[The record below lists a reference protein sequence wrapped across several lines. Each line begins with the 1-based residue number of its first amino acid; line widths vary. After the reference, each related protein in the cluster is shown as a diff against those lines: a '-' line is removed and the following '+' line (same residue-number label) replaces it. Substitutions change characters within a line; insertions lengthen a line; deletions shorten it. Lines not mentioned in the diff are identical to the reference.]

1 MKTTPLQPEHE
12 ALGASFTD
20 FGGWQMPVRY
30 ANELAE
36 HHAVRT
42 SAGLFDISHMA
53 EIRVSGPQAAEFL
66 DYALV
71 NPSSVIAVT
80 KAKYSLICA
89 ENGGVI
95 DDLIVY
101 RLADAEFL
109 VVANAGNREVV
120 AAELQ
125 ARAANFAGATVVDES
140 DDWALIAI
148 QGPKSAAIL
157 QQVCDQP
164 LADAKYYSIL
174 SARVDGVDVLLGRTG
189 YTGEDGFEVFA
200 PAAAARQI
208 WQLLLATGGSDLTP
222 CGLACRDTL
231 RLEAGMP
238 LYGHELDLEH
248 NPFEAGFA
256 KVVRLDRDADFVGK
270 AALEKIASEPI
281 ARRLISIVG
290 EGKRAARQGYEI
302 FEPGSERAIGVITSG
317 ALSPTLGYPVAMGYV
332 DASVSAE
339 VGTKLEVDVRG
350 TRLEFTVS
358 AAPFYKRSK

>member
-20 FGGWQMPVRY
+20 FGGWQMPVKY
-30 ANELAE
+30 GNELAE
-36 HHAVRT
+36 HHAVRN

-53 EIRVSGPQAAEFL
+53 EIRVTGANAATFL
-66 DYALV
+66 NYALV
-71 NPSSVIAVT
+71 NPSSAIAVT

-89 ENGGVI
+89 EDGGVI

-101 RLADAEFL
+101 RLAEDEFL

-120 AAELQ
+120 AEELIARSVDFAEVE
-125 ARAANFAGATVVDES
+125 VVDES

-148 QGPKSAAIL
+148 QGPKSAGIL
-157 QQVCDQP
+157 QQVCDAP
-164 LADAKYYSIL
+164 LAAAKYYSIL
-174 SARVDGVDVLLGRTG
+174 SAKVGGVEVLIGRTG

-200 PAAAARQI
+200 PAKAARQI
-208 WQLLLATGGSDLTP
+208 WQLLLATGGAELTP

-248 NPFEAGFA
+248 SPFEAGFA
-256 KVVRLDRDADFVGK
+256 KVVRLDRPEDFVGK
-270 AALEKIASEPI
+270 EALAKIAETPV
-281 ARRLISIVG
+281 ARRLVSLVG

-302 FEPGSERAIGVITSG
+302 FEAGSDRAVGVVTSG
-317 ALSPTLGYPVAMGYV
+317 ALSPTLGYPVAMAYV
-332 DASVSAE
+332 ETSVSAE

-358 AAPFYKRSK
+358 VAPFYKRSK